1 MARPNTRLHENENA
15 EVQSDGQ
22 NLQFGTPLTMEA
34 FIQAIE
40 VLSQRQ
46 TRESAPQP
54 QQPPEP
60 CNTITDFKKLS
71 PPSFCGSIDL
81 LEAEKWLT
89 EIERTFSVFHCSEEE
104 KVSRAAYTL

>member
-1 MARPNTRLHENENA
+1 
-15 EVQSDGQ
+15 
-22 NLQFGTPLTMEA
+22 MEA

-60 CNTITDFKKLS
+60 RNTNTDFKKLS
-71 PPSFCGSIDL
+71 PPSFCGSTNP

-89 EIERTFSVFHCSEEE
+89 EIVKTSSVFHCSEEE
-104 KVSRAAYTL
+104 KVSRAAYML